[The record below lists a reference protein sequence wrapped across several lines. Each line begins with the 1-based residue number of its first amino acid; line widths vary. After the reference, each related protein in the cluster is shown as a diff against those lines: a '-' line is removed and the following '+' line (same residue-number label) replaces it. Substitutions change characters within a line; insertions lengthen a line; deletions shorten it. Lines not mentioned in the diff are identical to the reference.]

1 MKAKALKIGV
11 GSLDQALARFEA
23 AYTRAA
29 RGEKMRPERR
39 LTFASLQQLISAL
52 SPARWRL
59 LEILHREGELTVY
72 ALAKHAERN
81 YKNVHGDINVLMSLG
96 LVERT
101 ASRRVRVPWE
111 VISAEMRL
119 AA

>member
-1 MKAKALKIGV
+1 MKARGLKISV

-29 RGEKMRPERR
+29 RGEKVRPERR
-39 LTFASLQQLISAL
+39 LTFASLQQLTAAL
-52 SPARWRL
+52 TPARWRL

-72 ALAKHAERN
+72 ALAKHAGRN
-81 YKNVHGDINVLMSLG
+81 YKNVHGDIAAMLHLG

-101 ASRRVRVPWE
+101 AARRIRVPWE

>member
-1 MKAKALKIGV
+1 MKTRGLKISV

-23 AYTRAA
+23 AYERAA
-29 RGEKMRPERR
+29 RGEKLKPERR
-39 LTFASLQQLISAL
+39 LTFANLQQLTAAL

-59 LEILHREGELTVY
+59 LEILRREGDLTVY
-72 ALAKHAERN
+72 ALAKHAGRN
-81 YKNVHGDINVLMSLG
+81 YKNVHSDIAVLLRLG
-96 LVERT
+96 LVQRT
-101 ASRRVRVPWE
+101 AARQVRVPWD